1 MSRIT
6 NHPILGSL
14 NSNKRITFQ
23 FNGQPYEAYEH
34 ETIAAALLANGIR
47 TLRVHEDS
55 GTPRGIYC
63 NIGHCSE
70 CRVNVNSQMNVRA
83 CLTVVEDN
91 MIVESGK
98 QHPNI
103 VREMVKKR

>member
-6 NHPILGSL
+6 HHPILGSL
-14 NSNKRITFQ
+14 NNSQHITFQ
-23 FNGQPYEAYEH
+23 FNGQYEAYEH
-34 ETIAAALLANGIR
+34 ETIAALLANGIR

-70 CRVNVNSQMNVRA
+70 C
-83 CLTVVEDN
+83 
-91 MIVESGK
+91 
-98 QHPNI
+98 
-103 VREMVKKR
+103 